1 MHNGDLKLAFL
12 GRVQQSIG
20 CWQPTLEQKFR
31 VALGN
36 VQAKPLIV
44 RDFVNTIIERARTQS
59 ALSSPPR
66 SSRFKHLLFEL
77 ERRTVWLPAL
87 AFVYL
92 RFWLPELV
100 MKWSEPPP
108 VILVSFLG
116 WKKADFEKNQT
127 RIDQWTVHELAHGIW
142 RRLAPENERRDGNW
156 RLWNEGFAH
165 YVADVHFR
173 AQYPSNAVIENW
185 SGVRSRAKERITH
198 ALQAH
203 GPGIL
208 REIPSR
214 WQELDQQFNRDAPST
229 NRSNQ

>member
-77 ERRTVWLPAL
+77 ERRTVWLPPEKRNQDDWRWLGPFHDEFGEPEPKVNESERRKPTAL
-87 AFVYL
+87 ASCA
-92 RFWLPELV
+92 RF
-100 MKWSEPPP
+100 P
-108 VILVSFLG
+108 VDG
-116 WKKADFEKNQT
+116 
-127 RIDQWTVHELAHGIW
+127 
-142 RRLAPENERRDGNW
+142 GNW
-156 RLWNEGFAH
+156 T
-165 YVADVHFR
+165 
-173 AQYPSNAVIENW
+173 S
-185 SGVRSRAKERITH
+185 S
-198 ALQAH
+198 
-203 GPGIL
+203 
-208 REIPSR
+208 
-214 WQELDQQFNRDAPST
+214 ST
-229 NRSNQ
+229 VTLPQRTGQISE